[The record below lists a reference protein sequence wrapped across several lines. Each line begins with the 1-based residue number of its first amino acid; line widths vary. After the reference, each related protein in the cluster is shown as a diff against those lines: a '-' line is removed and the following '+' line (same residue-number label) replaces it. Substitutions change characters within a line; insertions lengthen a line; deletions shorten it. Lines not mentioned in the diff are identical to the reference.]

1 MTVYPN
7 SQQIPRSQQKK
18 NRAMFSKMM
27 ITTKMLVASILTL
40 VVVLAAGIT
49 FIGWQSSSVT
59 KDITFEE
66 AKAVTE
72 TQVSKVQNT
81 LQLGLTSA
89 ANLAYSLSG
98 LKQEEVTD
106 RKAWSGLLLHVLENS
121 KDLSGTWGAVIGDKL
136 DGKDAQAANSKYHDA
151 SGVWRPYFFR
161 NPDGTIGFR
170 TIADMDEKSKEELSW
185 FYGAYDSGKPYATE
199 PYSWDMG
206 GKTVTGVSLAVPIK
220 DASGKTI
227 GVAGTDIIL
236 TQLSEYLST
245 IKPLG
250 TGTVQLISR
259 EGKWIAH
266 SDQSLLG
273 KDWQEGRNAK
283 DLEHQAEL
291 LDAIKSGR
299 EISYEGY
306 SNALGTDVIRFV
318 DPVPIGDTGNSLALI
333 VSVPI
338 DSVYAASRQ
347 ITLSVVVT
355 GIVLILAVSLALFLV
370 GQSVIRKPLTATT
383 ETINALINRQYD
395 VSIGYLDRKD
405 EIGQINHALEIF
417 RESSQR
423 AEQLTSEQEKE
434 KQEQLRRAAK
444 VNELAREFDSQISG
458 LLDTVSSSVERLDL
472 TSQQLTQ
479 GADSTSMRSNAVAAA
494 SEQASANVEAVASA
508 AEELF
513 ASVNEINRQV
523 DQSNQIASEAVTQA
537 NHTNSKIEGLS
548 HAASRI
554 GEVVKLITDV
564 AEQTNLLALNATIEA
579 ARAGEAGKG
588 FAVVAAEVK
597 GLAEQTSKAT
607 DEIAQQI
614 QAVQN
619 ETNGAVTAIGEITA
633 TIEQMNRIAAA
644 ITEAVQQQG
653 MATQEIARNIQEA
666 SAGTREVSSNIAGV
680 SNSAS
685 ETGEA
690 ARHVSESA
698 RDLTN
703 EAVGL
708 RKSVNGFFDDIR
720 KIMGA

>member
-1 MTVYPN
+1 
-7 SQQIPRSQQKK
+7 
-18 NRAMFSKMM
+18 MFSRML
-27 ITTKMLVASILTL
+27 ITTKMLMASILTL
-40 VVVLAAGIT
+40 IVVLAAGIT
-49 FIGWQSSSVT
+49 FIGWQSSS
-59 KDITFEE
+59 ITRETTFRE
-66 AKAVTE
+66 AKAVTQ
-72 TQVSKVQNT
+72 TQVSEVKNT
-81 LQLGLTSA
+81 LQYGLTSA
-89 ANLAYSLSG
+89 SDIAHALSSL
-98 LKQEEVTD
+98 KKEDMTD
-106 RKAWSGLLLHVLENS
+106 RQAWSGMLLHMLENS
-121 KDLSGTWGAVIGDKL
+121 PELSGTWGAVIGNKL
-136 DGKDAQAANSKYHDA
+136 DGEDAKAANSKYHDA

-161 NPDGTIGFR
+161 NPDGSIGFR
-170 TIADMDEKSKEELSW
+170 TIADMDNKSRDELSW

-206 GKTVTGVSLAVPIK
+206 GKTVTGVSLAVPIT
-220 DASGKTI
+220 DASNNVI

-236 TQLSEYLST
+236 TQLSDYLAS

-250 TGTVQLISR
+250 SGTVQLISQ

-266 SDQSLLG
+266 TDPALLG
-273 KDWQEGRNAK
+273 KDWKEGRSQE
-283 DLEHQAEL
+283 DLSHQSAL
-291 LDAIKSGR
+291 FNAIKNSQP
-299 EISYEGY
+299 ITFEGY
-306 SNALGTDVIRFV
+306 SNTLGKEVIRFV
-318 DPVPIGDTGNSLALI
+318 DPVPIGNTGNSLALI
-333 VSVPI
+333 VSIPV

-347 ITLSVVVT
+347 ITMSVVIT
-355 GIVLILAVSLALFLV
+355 GLVLILAVSLALFLV
-370 GQSVIRKPLTATT
+370 GQSVIRKPLAATT
-383 ETINALINRQYD
+383 ETIKALINRQHD
-395 VSIGYLDRKD
+395 VTIGYLDRKD

-417 RESSQR
+417 RESSLR
-423 AEQLTSEQEKE
+423 AEQLTKEQEKE
-434 KQEQLRRAAK
+434 KEEQLLRAAK
-444 VNELAREFDSQISG
+444 VNELAQAFDAQING

-472 TSQQLTQ
+472 TSQQLTH

-494 SEQASANVEAVASA
+494 SEEASANVEAVASA

-537 NHTNSKIEGLS
+537 NRTNSKIEGLS
-548 HAASRI
+548 NAASRI

-619 ETNGAVTAIGEITA
+619 ETDGAVTAIGEISA
-633 TIEQMNRIAAA
+633 TIEHMNQIAAA
-644 ITEAVQQQG
+644 IAEAVQQQG
-653 MATQEIARNIQEA
+653 QATQEIARNIQEA

-680 SNSAS
+680 STSAS

-698 RDLTN
+698 SELTDESSN
-703 EAVGL
+703 L
-708 RKSVNGFFDDIR
+708 RKSVSGFFEDIR
-720 KIMGA
+720 KVVGS

>member
-1 MTVYPN
+1 
-7 SQQIPRSQQKK
+7 
-18 NRAMFSKMM
+18 MFSRMM

-40 VVVLAAGIT
+40 IVVLAAGIT
-49 FIGWQSSSVT
+49 FIGWQSSSIT
-59 KDITFEE
+59 KETTFRE

-72 TQVSKVQNT
+72 TQVAEVKNT
-81 LQLGLTSA
+81 LQYGLTSA
-89 ANLAYSLSG
+89 GNIANALTS
-98 LKQEEVTD
+98 LKQDDMTN
-106 RKAWSGLLLHVLENS
+106 RQAWSGMLLHMLE
-121 KDLSGTWGAVIGDKL
+121 KTPELSGTWGAVIDNKL
-136 DGKDAQAANSKYHDA
+136 DGEDTKAANSEYHDA

-161 NPDGTIGFR
+161 NPDGSIGFR
-170 TIADMDEKSKEELSW
+170 TIADMDSKSREELSW

-220 DASGKTI
+220 DASDNII

-236 TQLSEYLST
+236 TELSDYLSS

-250 TGTVQLISR
+250 SGTVQLISQ

-266 SDQSLLG
+266 SDSTLLG
-273 KDWQEGRNAK
+273 KNWNEGRSEA
-283 DLEHQAEL
+283 DLSHQAEL
-291 LDAIKSGR
+291 FNAIKSGKPLTF
-299 EISYEGY
+299 EGY
-306 SNALGTDVIRFV
+306 SNTLATDVIRFI
-318 DPVPIGDTGNSLALI
+318 DPVPVGNTGNSLALI
-333 VSVPI
+333 VSIPV

-347 ITLSVVVT
+347 ITMSVVIT
-355 GIVLILAVSLALFLV
+355 GLVLIVAVSLALFLV
-370 GQSVIRKPLTATT
+370 GQSVIRKPLAATT
-383 ETINALINRQYD
+383 ETIKALINRQYD
-395 VSIGYLDRKD
+395 VTIGYLNRKD

-417 RESSQR
+417 RESSLR
-423 AEQLTSEQEKE
+423 AEQLTKEQEKE
-434 KQEQLRRAAK
+434 KEEQLRRAAK
-444 VNELAREFDSQISG
+444 VNELAQAFDAQISG

-494 SEQASANVEAVASA
+494 SEEASANVEAVASA

-523 DQSNQIASEAVTQA
+523 DQSNQIASEAVMQA
-537 NHTNSKIEGLS
+537 NRTNSKIEGLS
-548 HAASRI
+548 NAATRI

-619 ETNGAVTAIGEITA
+619 ETDGAVTAIGEISA
-633 TIEQMNRIAAA
+633 TIEHMNQIAAA

-653 MATQEIARNIQEA
+653 QATQEIARNIQEA

-680 SNSAS
+680 STSAS

-698 RDLTN
+698 SELTN
-703 EAVGL
+703 ESSNL
-708 RKSVNGFFDDIR
+708 RRSVSGFFEDIR
-720 KIMGA
+720 KVVGS